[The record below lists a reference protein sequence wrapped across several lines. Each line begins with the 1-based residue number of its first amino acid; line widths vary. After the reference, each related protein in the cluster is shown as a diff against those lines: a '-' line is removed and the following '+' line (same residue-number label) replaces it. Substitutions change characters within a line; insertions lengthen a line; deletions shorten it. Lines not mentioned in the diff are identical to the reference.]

1 MTKYVMSKKLKQ
13 AFSLVEMLV
22 VIGITAIIAGMV
34 FANMRAGGGIID
46 LNSNAE
52 KLGAVIKQAQM
63 NTLSGKWTLGSRPD
77 GGYGVYITNP
87 PPSAEYKLFADINSI
102 DSHCYN
108 SGSDT
113 DIQTF
118 SLSNNL
124 ELSGANDYFII
135 FVPPK
140 GAIYVGTT
148 CPGTLLSG
156 SSTSLITLRHTS
168 ENRYAYVEVNAQGQI
183 DVRKTP

>member
-1 MTKYVMSKKLKQ
+1 MSKKFYK
-13 AFSLVEMLV
+13 AFSLIEMLV

-34 FANMRAGGGIID
+34 FANMRAGGGVID

-77 GGYGVYITNP
+77 GGYGVNITG
-87 PPSAEYKLFADINSI
+87 SSYKLFADTNSI
-102 DSHCYN
+102 SNHQYN
-108 SGSDT
+108 DGLDT

-118 SLSNNL
+118 TLSKH
-124 ELSGANDYFII
+124 II
-135 FVPPK
+135 LDQFDHFFVIFTPPK

-148 CPGTLLSG
+148 GAGTSLSG
-156 SSTSLITLRHTS
+156 SGTSLIILRHTG
-168 ENRYAYVEVNAQGQI
+168 ENRYAYVEVNAQGQV